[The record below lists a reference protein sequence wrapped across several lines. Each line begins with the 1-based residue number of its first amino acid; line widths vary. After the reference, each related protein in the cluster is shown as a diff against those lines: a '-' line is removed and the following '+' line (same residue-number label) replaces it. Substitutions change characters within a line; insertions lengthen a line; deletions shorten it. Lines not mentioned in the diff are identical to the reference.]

1 MATKNYSLKPETIK
15 TVARLAEAT
24 VRTQGSIIDIAV
36 AELAAKSID
45 ENGAIDLPVSAVTR
59 QPRRIS
65 TPHPDHITGVRKG
78 ATVTA

>member
-45 ENGAIDLPVSAVTR
+45 ENGAIDLPVTAVR
-59 QPRRIS
+59 NPRKLE
-65 TPHPDHITGVRKG
+65 HITGLHKG
-78 ATVTA
+78 VAATA

>member
-36 AELAAKSID
+36 AELAKNSVD
-45 ENGAIDLPVSAVTR
+45 EDGAINLPVASVVR
-59 QPRRIS
+59 QPRQITTS
-65 TPHPDHITGVRKG
+65 HIDQIAGVRKG
-78 ATVTA
+78 AAA